1 MILEKVSIKN
11 FRCYKDEV
19 TISVDDLTTII
30 GRNDAGKSTIL
41 DALEIFFNNDA
52 VKIEPGD
59 ANVYSEDKLVSI
71 TCSFS
76 EFPDS
81 LPIDATAETS
91 LAEEYLLDSD
101 GLLTVRKTFDCSKKT
116 PKEEVFLIANHPANS
131 GFDNLHE
138 LKEKDLQA
146 KVKELRLDV
155 SLKGNPGMR
164 KAIWETNDD
173 LNLEEKAIPVAK
185 EDGKRIWE
193 QIEVHLPMYALFQS
207 DRNSRDSDGEVQSPL
222 KAAIAAALAEVEDE
236 IAEIQRQVR
245 DKVEGIAGR
254 TFDALKKIAPELAK
268 ELSPEFSEAPKSK
281 WTGLFSVSMNTDDGI
296 PLNKRGSGVR
306 RLILVSF
313 FRAEAERRM
322 EETGSRGII
331 YAIEEP
337 ETAQHPANQK
347 ILLDAF
353 KALAQESG
361 CQVLLTTHSPEFAS
375 ELPASSLRF
384 VTRDESEKPIVEV
397 GEEMY
402 SAIAESLGV
411 LPGSRV
417 RVLVCVEGPTDVT
430 ALKCLSAA
438 LNADDPTIPDL
449 SSESRV
455 AFVVLGGGTL
465 KHWVAEHYLRNLGLP
480 EFHIY
485 DRDVPSYVDV
495 IARVQQRQDGSQACQ
510 TQKLEI
516 ENYLHPDA
524 IKEAFGFTFAI
535 DDGSNVPNDFGIAW
549 AEANRHAN
557 PMGATKAKLQLAE
570 KAFPQMTVERIRER
584 DPRGEVMSWFQ
595 IIGALVG
602 A

>member
-1 MILEKVSIKN
+1 M
-11 FRCYKDEV
+11 
-19 TISVDDLTTII
+19 
-30 GRNDAGKSTIL
+30 
-41 DALEIFFNNDA
+41 
-52 VKIEPGD
+52 
-59 ANVYSEDKLVSI
+59 
-71 TCSFS
+71 
-76 EFPDS
+76 
-81 LPIDATAETS
+81 
-91 LAEEYLLDSD
+91 
-101 GLLTVRKTFDCSKKT
+101 
-116 PKEEVFLIANHPANS
+116 
-131 GFDNLHE
+131 
-138 LKEKDLQA
+138 
-146 KVKELRLDV
+146 
-155 SLKGNPGMR
+155 
-164 KAIWETNDD
+164 
-173 LNLEEKAIPVAK
+173 
-185 EDGKRIWE
+185 
-193 QIEVHLPMYALFQS
+193 HLPMYALFQS
-207 DRNSRDSDGEVQSPL
+207 DRSSRDSDGEVQSPL
-222 KAAIAAALAEVEDE
+222 KAAIAAALAEVENE

-245 DKVEGIAGR
+245 HKVEGIAKR

-306 RLILVSF
+306 RMILVSF

-384 VTRDESEKPIVEV
+384 VTRNENGKPIVED

-402 SAIAESLGV
+402 SAIAEGLGV

-449 SSESRV
+449 ASESRI

-485 DRDVPSYVDV
+485 DRDVPSYADV
-495 IARVQQRQDGSQACQ
+495 VARVQKRRDGSQACQ

-524 IKEAFGFTFAI
+524 INDAFGFTFTI
-535 DDGSNVPNDFGIAW
+535 EDESNVPADFGVEW
-549 AEANRHAN
+549 ANANGHPN
-557 PMGATKAKLQLAE
+557 PMSPNKAKLQLAE
-570 KAFPQMTVERIRER
+570 RAFPRMTAERIRDR
-584 DPRGEVMSWFQ
+584 DPNGEVEGWLRTISGLIEGQ
-595 IIGALVG
+595 
-602 A
+602 